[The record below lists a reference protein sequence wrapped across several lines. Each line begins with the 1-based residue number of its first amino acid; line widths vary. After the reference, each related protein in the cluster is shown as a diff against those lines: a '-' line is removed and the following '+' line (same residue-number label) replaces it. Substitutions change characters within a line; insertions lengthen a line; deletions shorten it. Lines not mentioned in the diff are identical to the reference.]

1 MQKKLE
7 GASLSKWPAAVMISG
22 LVKDGIMSFDD
33 KANKYLDWWATDPS
47 DSRSHITLRHLLS
60 FTSGY
65 ESDGYSMCWSGFDA
79 CAQKL
84 YQKLKHRAK
93 PGTTWT
99 YLSCHLQFAGA
110 MAAAASKTPIQELF
124 SKYLY

>member
-1 MQKKLE
+1 MSTTRMA

-22 LVKDGIMSFDD
+22 LVADGTMSYDD
-33 KANKYLDWWATDPS
+33 PVNKYLTYWTKDKNDV
-47 DSRSHITLRHLLS
+47 RSKITLRHLLS

-65 ESDGYSMCWSGFDA
+65 KKDAHTLLCESNFSE

-84 YQKLKHRAK
+84 YEKSDKYVA

-110 MAAAASKTPIQELF
+110 MAEAASGLEI
-124 SKYLY
+124 